1 MSPTIHGISPSWTP
15 GPSNDSRLQLKLC
28 QRAMRSRW
36 GQLWGLREI
45 TVSWFLVGVAVVVV
59 IFCLGVVTMVCKI
72 MYCNG
77 SSVVGSLLCFSA
89 TSTLCWSW
97 TWNVM
102 MFEWSNDASVLLSYL
117 TCFWPRCRQST
128 VPKAMVFAAKNVT
141 STAARS
147 VTCTTA
153 RKQSFARKGTCWSL
167 WVWAQTLI
175 GFVQMQAPRLDACV
189 RTSPKVWLD
198 FARILVSVSWFYLH
212 CLCSNF
218 LLWILWSKKCQLL
231 RLQRV
236 QLRILWLLPTGTKG
250 RNCYA
255 CYARSCSESCGL
267 LKLRTCQRSRKWVMD
282 DMDDSFNDR
291 QGV

>member
-1 MSPTIHGISPSWTP
+1 MSPTIHGISPSWTDHPMTP
-15 GPSNDSRLQLKLC
+15 GCNSNCVSVRWDQGEDSCEDCVTYLCPDSWLVLLLWLSYFVLVLWPWYVRL
-28 QRAMRSRW
+28 
-36 GQLWGLREI
+36 
-45 TVSWFLVGVAVVVV
+45 
-59 IFCLGVVTMVCKI
+59 
-72 MYCNG
+72 CNG
-77 SSVVGSLLCFSA
+77 SSVVGSLLRFSE
-89 TSTLCWSW
+89 TSTLCWNW
-97 TWNVM
+97 TWHVM

-147 VTCTTA
+147 VTCTPA

-175 GFVQMQAPRLDACV
+175 GVVQMQAPRLDACV

-218 LLWILWSKKCQLL
+218 LLWILRSKKCQLP

-236 QLRILWLLPTGTKG
+236 QLRILWPLPTGTKG

-255 CYARSCSESCGL
+255 CYARNCSESCGL
-267 LKLRTCQRSRKWVMD
+267 LKLRTFQRSRKWVMD
-282 DMDDSFNDR
+282 DMDDRWWQF
-291 QGV
+291 